1 MARFAGSRKPSI
13 TNYDDQGLKS
23 AGYSFGGQA
32 AGNVS
37 LGSIFGGV
45 RDASPNYDDGQ
56 LTAAGIRSQERN
68 AVEDAKAGAVMMGIE
83 AAKNVHIGKMEKKL
97 YEKQAS
103 QAKKGGFMSAIGG
116 IASAALPLIMSDES
130 TKHTIDRISD
140 ALDVL
145 RSLKPVTFYY
155 KEEFSSSPE
164 RLHYGFIAQ
173 EYQEVMPDAT
183 YYDESIGKLCIDP
196 NELIALLV
204 RANQQ
209 LEVRVMR
216 LEAKEA
222 LLAV

>member
-1 MARFAGSRKPSI
+1 MRFAGSKTPQIKS
-13 TNYDDQGLKS
+13 YEDQGLKS
-23 AGYSFGGQA
+23 SGYSFGGQA

-37 LGSIFGGV
+37 LGGVFGTI
-45 RDASPNYDDGQ
+45 RDKSPDYTSGQ
-56 LTAAGIRSQERN
+56 LTSAKIRSQERN
-68 AVEDAKAGAVMMGIE
+68 AVEDAKASAMMAGIN
-83 AAKNVHIGKMEKKL
+83 AAKNVHIGELNLKAAQQ
-97 YEKQAS
+97 QAS
-103 QAKKGGFMSAIGG
+103 AAKQGGMMSAFGG
-116 IASAALPLIMSDES
+116 IASAAIGLLSDES
-130 TKHTIDRISD
+130 TKHSIDRIND

-173 EYQEVMPDAT
+173 EYKEVMPDAT
-183 YYDESIGKLCIDP
+183 YYDDSIGKLCIDP

>member
-13 TNYDDQGLKS
+13 TNYADQGLKS

-68 AVEDAKAGAVMMGIE
+68 AVEDAKASAVMAGID
-83 AAKNVHIGKMEKKL
+83 AAKNVHIGELNLEAAK
-97 YEKQAS
+97 KQAS
-103 QAKKGGFMSAIGG
+103 AKKQGGMMSAIGG
-116 IASAALPLIMSDES
+116 IASAALPLLMSDES
-130 TKHTIDRISD
+130 TKHSINRISD

-145 RSLKPVTFYY
+145 RSLKPVTFHY

-173 EYQEVMPDAT
+173 EYKEVMPDAT
-183 YYDESIGKLCIDP
+183 YYDDSIGKLCIDP

-222 LLAV
+222 LLTV

>member
-13 TNYDDQGLKS
+13 TNYADQGLKS

-68 AVEDAKAGAVMMGIE
+68 AVEDAKASAVMAGID
-83 AAKNVHIGKMEKKL
+83 AAKNVHIGEMEKKM

-103 QAKKGGFMSAIGG
+103 GAKSGGMMSAIGG
-116 IASAALPLIMSDES
+116 IASAALPLLMSDES
-130 TKHTIDRISD
+130 TKHSINRISD

-155 KEEFSSSPE
+155 REEFSSSPE

-173 EYQEVMPDAT
+173 EYKEVMPDAT
-183 YYDESIGKLCIDP
+183 YYDDSIGKLCIDP

>member
-13 TNYDDQGLKS
+13 TNYADQGLKS

-68 AVEDAKAGAVMMGIE
+68 AVEDAKAKAVMAGID
-83 AAKNVHIGKMEKKL
+83 AAKNVHIGEM
-97 YEKQAS
+97 EKQAYERQAS
-103 QAKKGGFMSAIGG
+103 QTQSGGMMSAVGG
-116 IASAALPLIMSDES
+116 IASAAIGLLSDES
-130 TKHTIDRISD
+130 TKHSINRISD

-164 RLHYGFIAQ
+164 RLHYGFVAQ
-173 EYQEVMPDAT
+173 EYKEVMPDAT

>member
-1 MARFAGSRKPSI
+1 MARFAGSKMPQIRQ
-13 TNYDDQGLKS
+13 YDDPGLQS

-37 LGSIFGGV
+37 LGSLFGTI
-45 RDASPNYDDGQ
+45 RDKSPDYTQNA
-56 LTAAGIRSQERN
+56 LTAAKLRSNEMN
-68 AVEDAKAGAVMMGIE
+68 AVEDAKAGAMMMGIE
-83 AAKNVHIGKMEKKL
+83 AAKNARIGEL
-97 YEKQAS
+97 NLQA
-103 QAKKGGFMSAIGG
+103 AKKAGAATEKGGMMSAIGG
-116 IASAALPLIMSDES
+116 IASAALPLLMSDES
-130 TKHTIDRISD
+130 TKHSINRIND

-173 EYQEVMPDAT
+173 DYKEVMPDAT

>member
-1 MARFAGSRKPSI
+1 MARFAGSQMPQIRQ
-13 TNYDDQGLKS
+13 YEDDGLKS

-37 LGSIFGGV
+37 LGSVFGTI
-45 RDASPNYDDGQ
+45 RDKSPDYTSGQ
-56 LTAAGIRSQERN
+56 LTAAKIRSQERN
-68 AVEDAKAGAVMMGIE
+68 AVEDAKASAMMAGIN
-83 AAKNVHIGKMEKKL
+83 AAKNVHIGELNLKAAQ
-97 YEKQAS
+97 KQAS
-103 QAKKGGFMSAIGG
+103 AAKTGGMMSAFGG
-116 IASAALPLIMSDES
+116 IASAAIGLLSDES
-130 TKHTIDRISD
+130 TKHSINRIND

-173 EYQEVMPDAT
+173 DYKEVMPDAT

>member
-13 TNYDDQGLKS
+13 TNYADQGLKS

-68 AVEDAKAGAVMMGIE
+68 AVEDAKASAVMAGID
-83 AAKNVHIGKMEKKL
+83 AAKNVHIGEMEKKM

-103 QAKKGGFMSAIGG
+103 QARSGGMMSAFGG
-116 IASAALPLIMSDES
+116 IASAAIGLLSDES
-130 TKHTIDRISD
+130 TKHSINRISD

-173 EYQEVMPDAT
+173 EYKEVMPDAT
-183 YYDESIGKLCIDP
+183 YYDDSIGKLCIDP